1 MSAALGNYYG
11 GFDIFQ
17 FYWFVLMICL
27 VGMFFL
33 LVWFVGLVCFS
44 VQFAVIYVYH
54 EDSWVYSLWTVTVI
68 GFVAAVDSDKITV
81 NKQQIMMLKIEKWEW
96 K

>member
-33 LVWFVGLVCFS
+33 LV
-44 VQFAVIYVYH
+44 
-54 EDSWVYSLWTVTVI
+54 
-68 GFVAAVDSDKITV
+68 
-81 NKQQIMMLKIEKWEW
+81 
-96 K
+96 